1 MEDEEDETGTGAV
14 VIDKTNWRPGQ
25 EQVVS
30 VTDQGDL
37 IALSSHALESPNG
50 VASRKSDRKS
60 KKRKRYSQSSIVRG
74 TKRIQAWIRS
84 REAKTILEECVTMKT
99 KAALCIQASLKAR
112 ISQKLREEESLRIRA
127 INALKR
133 LKQKKK
139 KQGKDA
145 SRKFMADKGSTRL

>member
-50 VASRKSDRKS
+50 VASRKS
-60 KKRKRYSQSSIVRG
+60 G
-74 TKRIQAWIRS
+74 TVNHRS
-84 REAKTILEECVTMKT
+84 FGGQREFKPGYV
-99 KAALCIQASLKAR
+99 QGRRRQFLK
-112 ISQKLREEESLRIRA
+112 
-127 INALKR
+127 NA
-133 LKQKKK
+133 
-139 KQGKDA
+139 
-145 SRKFMADKGSTRL
+145 